1 METTPPSAVFAF
13 ISETREPLAET
24 DSDPVWLSC
33 TDFSV
38 EIAELRLA
46 LADASAD
53 TSKLVPTDK
62 DATDVLSAVDSAA
75 NADDTP
81 KWVSRR
87 TEVAPDADTESD
99 VATDWRVL
107 FSTDSATVKD
117 AVPDTTDDAAALT
130 TLEASDTVWLRATDS
145 LEMPVLMDASDE
157 TRADRCVLIAVDRDV
172 TVDARVLT
180 SELCAALNPASTTLN
195 EADDALTVVDRDV
208 AMDARVLTSVL
219 SAALNPASTTL
230 NEADDAL
237 TAVDRDVVS
246 LLRLLISAPSPVLS
260 TACVDN
266 SDELAVL
273 RASESDVTAE
283 PRVLTSD
290 AMEFNKTVLP
300 FVILAASDGSF
311 PMAVAMSDS
320 VLSVDVSPSPAMAA
334 SLPFTKG
341 SVAIALLLSLG

>member
-1 METTPPSAVFAF
+1 MFAF
-13 ISETREPLAET
+13 ISDKREPLAET

-46 LADASAD
+46 LTDASAD
-53 TSKLVPTDK
+53 TCKLVLDDK
-62 DATDVLSAVDSAA
+62 DATDVPSAVDSAA

-87 TEVAPDADTESD
+87 IEVAPDADAESD

-107 FSTDSATVKD
+107 FSTDSAVVKD

-130 TLEASDTVWLRATDS
+130 ALEASDTVWLRAAVSFVIT
-145 LEMPVLMDASDE
+145 VLMEASVE

-180 SELCAALNPASTTLN
+180 S
-195 EADDALTVVDRDV
+195 
-208 AMDARVLTSVL
+208 VL
-219 SAALNPASTTL
+219 SAVLNPASTTL

-237 TAVDRDVVS
+237 TAVDRDAVT
-246 LLRLLISAPSPVLS
+246 LLRPLISVLSPALS

-266 SDELAVL
+266 SDELAAL

-283 PRVLTSD
+283 LRVLTSD
-290 AMEFNKTVLP
+290 AMESNKTVLP
-300 FVILAASDGSF
+300 FVILVASDGSF

>member
-1 METTPPSAVFAF
+1 VFAF
-13 ISETREPLAET
+13 ISDKREPLAET

-46 LADASAD
+46 LTDASAD
-53 TSKLVPTDK
+53 TCKLVLDDK
-62 DATDVLSAVDSAA
+62 DATDVPSAVDSAA

-87 TEVAPDADTESD
+87 IEVAPDADAESD

-107 FSTDSATVKD
+107 FSTDSAVVKD

-130 TLEASDTVWLRATDS
+130 ALEASDTVWLRAAVSFVIT
-145 LEMPVLMDASDE
+145 VLMEASVE

-180 SELCAALNPASTTLN
+180 S
-195 EADDALTVVDRDV
+195 
-208 AMDARVLTSVL
+208 VL
-219 SAALNPASTTL
+219 SAVLNPASTTL

-237 TAVDRDVVS
+237 TAVDRDAVT
-246 LLRLLISAPSPVLS
+246 LLRPLISVLSPALS

-266 SDELAVL
+266 SDELAAL

-283 PRVLTSD
+283 LRVLTSD
-290 AMEFNKTVLP
+290 AMESNKTVLP
-300 FVILAASDGSF
+300 FVILVASDGSF

>member
-1 METTPPSAVFAF
+1 MFAF
-13 ISETREPLAET
+13 ISDKREPLAET

-46 LADASAD
+46 LTDASAD
-53 TSKLVPTDK
+53 TCKLVLDDK
-62 DATDVLSAVDSAA
+62 DATDVPSAVDSAA

-87 TEVAPDADTESD
+87 IEVAPDADAESD

-107 FSTDSATVKD
+107 FSTDSAVVKD

-130 TLEASDTVWLRATDS
+130 ALEASDTVWLRAAVSFVIT
-145 LEMPVLMDASDE
+145 VLMEASVE

-180 SELCAALNPASTTLN
+180 SVLSAALNPASTTLN
-195 EADDALTVVDRDV
+195 ETDDALTTVDRDV
-208 AMDARVLTSVL
+208 TMDARVLTSVL
-219 SAALNPASTTL
+219 SAVLNPASTTL

-237 TAVDRDVVS
+237 TAVDRDAVT
-246 LLRLLISAPSPVLS
+246 LLRPLISVLSPALS

-266 SDELAVL
+266 SDELAAL

-283 PRVLTSD
+283 LRVLTSD
-290 AMEFNKTVLP
+290 AMESNKTVLP
-300 FVILAASDGSF
+300 FVILVASDGSF